1 MANYK
6 ITLTFL
12 FSPYS
17 HPLLCKL
24 QNPLTL
30 TLSHSVTIHVTYFYL
45 WAISKLVV
53 SRDLKRPSLFPFA
66 LAF

>member
-12 FSPYS
+12 LA
-17 HPLLCKL
+17 HIHILCYAKL

-45 WAISKLVV
+45 RAISKLVV
-53 SRDLKRPSLFPFA
+53 SRDLKRP
-66 LAF
+66 